1 MRPARRGFILA
12 TTLLVMT
19 LLTVMLVATFVLIS
33 AEFRTT
39 NGSYSTS
46 RSLNLAEAGLQSYFT
61 SAHSLGTGKDST
73 SYTFPGG
80 YASVVAQRLR
90 DSVTSSAP
98 ALWIVYSR
106 GIDSTRSIVVNGTGQ
121 RIAAQ
126 LAYLSLG
133 TVPSLAAM
141 VAANGVRFEGKGDQ
155 KGQQIHIVVGTNAN
169 LPVTGCTGVG
179 TAGDATGLLTF
190 NGGYSESKDG
200 AKNGDP
206 VGSPP
211 IVLLSTANSVN
222 DSTHIDWARL
232 VNGEFT
238 PDNYGTLPAAGN
250 TTYQTHYFPGD
261 VTIPGNQYRGL
272 LVVNGNVTL
281 AANAEW
287 DGIIV
292 AGGKLIPPAGP
303 SPSYTIYGALIT
315 GLNIALGQAVDSN
328 SLVPSTSA
336 LIQRDWCYT
345 RAAMLGLSY
354 LVPLRGTFADT
365 WKTY

>member
-61 SAHSLGTGKDST
+61 SAHALSTGRDST

-90 DSVTSSAP
+90 DSVASTAP

-126 LAYLSLG
+126 FAYMSLG
-133 TVPSLAAM
+133 TVPTLAAM
-141 VAANGVRFEGKGDQ
+141 VAANGVRFQGP
-155 KGQQIHIVVGTNAN
+155 GQQVHMIDGANAN
-169 LPVTGCTGVG
+169 LPVTGCTAVL
-179 TAGDATGLLTF
+179 TAGNTTGLLTPK
-190 NGGYSESKDG
+190 GGYSASAG
-200 AKNGDP
+200 GDP
-206 VGSPP
+206 VGSPG
-211 IVLLSTANSVN
+211 IDSSLLTAGAVN

-250 TTYQTHYFPGD
+250 TTYQTHYFAGN
-261 VTIPGNQYRGL
+261 VTIPGNTYRGL
-272 LVVNGNVTL
+272 LVVKGDVTL

-292 AGGKLIPPAGP
+292 AGGKLIPPWGGGNGP
-303 SPSYTIYGALIT
+303 TYTIYGALIT
-315 GLNIALGQAVDSN
+315 GLNIVLGQAVARDSLDRN
-328 SLVPSTSA
+328 RNA
-336 LIQRDWCYT
+336 IIQRDWCYT
-345 RAAMLGLSY
+345 RAAMIGFSY